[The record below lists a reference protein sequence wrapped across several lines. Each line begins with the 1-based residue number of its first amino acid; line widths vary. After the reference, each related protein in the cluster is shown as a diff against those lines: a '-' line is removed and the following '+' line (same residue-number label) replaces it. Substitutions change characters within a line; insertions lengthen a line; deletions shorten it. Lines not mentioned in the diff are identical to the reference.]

1 MIMTDNLK
9 KTLVILLD
17 TYKEDKIDK
26 EDILTILETILNNNC
41 SSGTNV
47 ISYPVTYPY
56 YKPKRNW
63 WDWWNDLPQW
73 TITCTSTGDIKDFKQ
88 SSTDDVNIKSNV

>member
-1 MIMTDNLK
+1 MTDNLK

-41 SSGTNV
+41 SCGTNV
-47 ISYPVTYPY
+47 ITYPVTSPY
-56 YKPKRNW
+56 YVPKRNW
-63 WDWWNDLPQW
+63 WDDLPQW
-73 TITCTSTGDIKDFKQ
+73 TTSTNTLEINKNEGQTGQTKTTI
-88 SSTDDVNIKSNV
+88 TG

>member
-26 EDILTILETILNNNC
+26 EDILTILEQYSIIIVHVERMLLLIL
-41 SSGTNV
+41 
-47 ISYPVTYPY
+47 
-56 YKPKRNW
+56 
-63 WDWWNDLPQW
+63 
-73 TITCTSTGDIKDFKQ
+73 
-88 SSTDDVNIKSNV
+88 

>member
-47 ISYPVTYPY
+47 M
-56 YKPKRNW
+56 
-63 WDWWNDLPQW
+63 WNE
-73 TITCTSTGDIKDFKQ
+73 CY
-88 SSTDDVNIKSNV
+88 